1 MFLMILM
8 DIVILFQS
16 TPPRGRRRIVRTSTF
31 APGMHFNPRL
41 REGGDSAWLPI
52 WFASGYFNPRLRE
65 GGDVY
70 EAFYADKYFISIHAS
85 AREATSLQSSI
96 LLLKNISIHASARE
110 ATGMGRKVSQKR
122 HISIHASA
130 REATWRTWNIRSN
143 KYLISI
149 HASAREATALITKIH
164 LKHHISFQHTVHKSP
179 FNVNYPFQ

>member
-1 MFLMILM
+1 MKPKIVLFEEISIHASAREATWLTPAFELTYINFNPRLREGGDMFLMILM

-85 AREATSLQSSI
+85 AREATTIPALSPLSVARFQSTPPRGRRHRLFSGSLSYAYFNPR
-96 LLLKNISIHASARE
+96 LRE
-110 ATGMGRKVSQKR
+110 GGDCGGGGKA
-122 HISIHASA
+122 
-130 REATWRTWNIRSN
+130 
-143 KYLISI
+143 
-149 HASAREATALITKIH
+149 
-164 LKHHISFQHTVHKSP
+164 
-179 FNVNYPFQ
+179 